1 MADLIEVPDD
11 EIDELEQQINSQ
23 TVERGQGRSID
34 PTYPV
39 FRVSDYIGKRVLL
52 YGPRTTGKGGTV
64 GDDDK
69 LNVERSLVYQVRIG
83 RYPQRIRCIA
93 GITKV
98 PGYTG
103 IDPIEEVLGQVQEV
117 VGQHI
122 DHDLGPDTTS
132 TEAEKEARTEAIRK
146 LYQTYGIVE
155 SPVAQIVI
163 PVYVFELSGN
173 EGVNF
178 AKDEQGNTIQPKLA
192 WYIISERKYEQT
204 FLTQM
209 RNQSIKSPAGQFFI
223 VTYPQNPK
231 SNSPDARYAGG
242 NMTVSVY
249 SPPENSTLRKNASA
263 LDTAASNPEHPW
275 TRAIARKTLPE
286 FGFKPLEEYQHIA
299 SQATE
304 KLRLISGVSSAN
316 PIGVQTNLAPAQLPP
331 GLVDSQPAAASAEEA
346 PAAKPQP
353 LSAVPVQF

>member
-1 MADLIEVPDD
+1 MAELIEVPDD
-11 EIDELEQQINSQ
+11 EIDELEKQINSQ
-23 TVERGQGRSID
+23 TVERGQGRSLD

-52 YGPRTTGKGGTV
+52 YVPRVSGKGGTV
-64 GDDDK
+64 NDDDT
-69 LNVERSLVYQVRIG
+69 LNAERSLVYQVRIG
-83 RYPQRIRCIA
+83 RYPQRVRCIA

-103 IDPIEEVLGQVQEV
+103 IDPIDDVLSQVQEV

-155 SPVAQIVI
+155 SPIAQLVI
-163 PVYVFELSGN
+163 PVYVFELAGN

-178 AKDEQGNTIQPKLA
+178 AKDDQGNTIQPKLM

-204 FLTQM
+204 FLTQL
-209 RNQSIKSPAGQFFI
+209 RNQSIKNPAGQFFI
-223 VTYPQNPK
+223 VTYPQNEK
-231 SNSPDARYAGG
+231 SKTPDARYAGG

-249 SPPENSTLRKNASA
+249 LPPENSTLRKNSAALDASA
-263 LDTAASNPEHPW
+263 STPEHPW
-275 TRAIARKTLPE
+275 TRSSARKTLPE
-286 FGFKPLEEYQHIA
+286 FGFKPLEEYKHIA
-299 SQATE
+299 AQATE
-304 KLRLISGVSSAN
+304 KLKMISGVSSTN
-316 PIGVQTNLAPAQLPP
+316 PIGVQTNLAPTQLPP
-331 GLVDSQPAAASAEEA
+331 GLVDAQPAAAPADSA
-346 PAAKPQP
+346 PAEKPQS
-353 LSAVPVQF
+353 LTAVPVQF